1 MAADPNIELMGQ
13 KLLLPTSAAGVV
25 GLCGV
30 LAGVVLVVYF
40 SVNGIVEIM
49 SRGNPKNVQEVAALF
64 VSKQIT
70 NTGGQP
76 EVREENT
83 SKLIQFWSPS
93 SDTKTDVGAVDQ
105 ISADQS
111 WQVTTEEHV
120 NEFEDALWAHFHASG
135 HGPLHGL
142 RRYQEVG
149 RGRTQRKRGW
159 WWIMNTDQAFDAK
172 ELAKFYG
179 VTLVLAVV
187 GPAALATRNGGDR
200 S

>member
-1 MAADPNIELMGQ
+1 MVRSLSIAITIYLTLRNTRSYTRRHASGPDSQSLHKRSSKMAADPNIELMGQ

-76 EVREENT
+76 EVRDENT

-93 SDTKTDVGAVDQ
+93 SDTKTDLGAVDQ

-111 WQVTTEEHV
+111 WQVT
-120 NEFEDALWAHFHASG
+120 
-135 HGPLHGL
+135 
-142 RRYQEVG
+142 
-149 RGRTQRKRGW
+149 
-159 WWIMNTDQAFDAK
+159 
-172 ELAKFYG
+172 
-179 VTLVLAVV
+179 
-187 GPAALATRNGGDR
+187 
-200 S
+200 